1 MFGKVDAVM
10 DEARLQYVSHRKFS
24 LEMENT

>member
-1 MFGKVDAVM
+1 MFGKVGAVM
-10 DEARLQYVSHRKFS
+10 DEVKLQYVSHKKFS